1 MALAKDSDPEI
12 HRPDRFGIG
21 TYMTIAVV
29 DEESIF
35 GEGVVDFKELTCKL
49 QQYGMLIDEC
59 CSSKVRKK
67 CETKQSVNLLSTL
80 ITNTQIHK

>member
-1 MALAKDSDPEI
+1 MALTKDRYPEI

-35 GEGVVDFKELTCKL
+35 GEGVVDFDKMTQLLSE
-49 QQYGMLIDEC
+49 YESVIDEC
-59 CSSKVRKK
+59 C
-67 CETKQSVNLLSTL
+67 Q
-80 ITNTQIHK
+80 